1 MNRPNLA
8 SANQRRA
15 ASRSAGTESPACA
28 VAGARPAVSSVA
40 AARAARSP
48 FAAPSGW
55 AAGRAAGDGASP
67 GPTGNEKRETGHVY
81 SHQPYVSPFPFPVSR
96 VSSPVSRVSSQDSV
110 HQRAEKHDDTDEPVG
125 TEEGRVEPR
134 QVSRLHQLVLPGD
147 ERRAERHPG
156 VVGHTEPRAD
166 PEQQERAEGEPVQ

>member
-48 FAAPSGW
+48 FTAPSGW
-55 AAGRAAGDGASP
+55 ASGRAAGDGAAP
-67 GPTGNEKRETGHVY
+67 VATGNEKRETGHVG
-81 SHQPYVSPFPFPVSR
+81 SHQPYVSPFPF
-96 VSSPVSRVSSQDSV
+96 PVSRVSSQDSV

-134 QVSRLHQLVLPGD
+134 QVSWLHQLVLPGD

-166 PEQQERAEGEPVQ
+166 PDQQERAEG